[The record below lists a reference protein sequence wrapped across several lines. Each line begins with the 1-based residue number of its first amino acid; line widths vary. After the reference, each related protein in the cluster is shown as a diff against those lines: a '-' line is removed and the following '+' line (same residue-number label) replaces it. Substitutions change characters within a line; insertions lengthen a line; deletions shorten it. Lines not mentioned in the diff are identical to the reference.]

1 MIYTRWRGRGK
12 NINGTLHLLKK
23 NFYEISMQIYLYF
36 ENSIDSISS
45 IPIGDVKFCYF
56 QYLLFL
62 INKSLIFYLKNC
74 CFQNLMQKIFFCLK
88 LLVCLEI
95 LDVSEINW
103 FIAFNTNKEPNLI
116 WEIFGD
122 FKFAKIVKPI
132 AKFQTNFK
140 ILFFTA
146 FSTFSLLWI

>member
-1 MIYTRWRGRGK
+1 
-12 NINGTLHLLKK
+12 
-23 NFYEISMQIYLYF
+23 MQIYLYF

-146 FSTFSLLWI
+146 FSTFSLL